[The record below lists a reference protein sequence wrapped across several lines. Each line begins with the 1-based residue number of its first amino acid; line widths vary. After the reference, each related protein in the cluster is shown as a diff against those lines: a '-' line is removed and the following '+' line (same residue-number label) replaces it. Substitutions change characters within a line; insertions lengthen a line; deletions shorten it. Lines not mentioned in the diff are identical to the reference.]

1 MTSESVQRLI
11 TSIRA
16 HRERFEG
23 FCRSLSEEELQRP
36 VPDSTW
42 TVKDFVS
49 HLATLD
55 TQLERWFDGVR
66 EGRLDEAARDA
77 GGRPFDIDKWNDAEV
92 AQRRGWPLDRVLAE
106 AAANR
111 EQLIAA
117 MERLEDEHIER
128 VVHFGGDK
136 KRDPADVPFMLFL
149 MGRARHDPIH
159 VADMLKALPERAQD
173 PQIAAWVDDPMVKAY
188 QSAMAGPPRP

>member
-11 TSIRA
+11 VSIRA

-23 FCRSLSEEELQRP
+23 FCRSLSGEELQRP
-36 VPDSTW
+36 VPGSAW
-42 TVKDFVS
+42 IVQDFVS

-55 TQLERWFDGVR
+55 TQLKRWFDGVR

-92 AQRRGWPLDRVLAE
+92 EQRRGWPLEKILAE

-111 EQLIAA
+111 ERLIAA

-128 VVHFGGDK
+128 VVHFGGDN
-136 KRDPADVPFMLFL
+136 KRDPADVPFKLFL
-149 MGRARHDPIH
+149 MGWARHDPIH
-159 VADMLKALPERAQD
+159 VADMLKALPERAGD
-173 PQIAAWVDDPMVKAY
+173 AALQAWLDDPAVKWY
-188 QSAMAGPPRP
+188 QSAMAGPPRR